1 MKRKKYSSG
10 IPSYFD
16 AIQKIL
22 EIQRDIL
29 TGVLPHSGERGSND
43 EQRLISFIKQILPQ
57 RFGVGTGFI
66 VNSTS
71 QGLTSKQNDI
81 IIADEYFNSPLHR
94 ELSAQVYPIE
104 TVYAIIEVKG
114 TISKY
119 KKPNKKTDLDQLL
132 ENISIIRKLSEDKKY
147 IEYQPKPKDKEHS
160 NQVVT
165 KKREFSNNLPP
176 RSYLF
181 AYNND
186 DWKSIDDFIASL
198 QAAILN
204 HKNTHIH
211 GAIVLNRN
219 WFIKQKPYD
228 DSVELI
234 GYEDNSLLRFTVNLL
249 HGIQSMPMS
258 MVNLDNYYTLLD
270 KMPLIDTEDSGF
282 IGNID

>member
-71 QGLTSKQNDI
+71 KGLTSKQNDI

-104 TVYAIIEVKG
+104 TVYATIEVKG

-132 ENISIIRKLSEDKKY
+132 ENISIIRKLSEVKKY

-165 KKREFSNNLPP
+165 KKREFPNNLPP

-181 AYNND
+181 AYNSD

-198 QAAILN
+198 QAAIIN

-228 DSVELI
+228 DSVELF
-234 GYEDNSLLRFTVNLL
+234 GYKDNSLLRFTVNLL

>member
-1 MKRKKYSSG
+1 MSRTKYSPG
-10 IPSYFD
+10 VPSYFE

-71 QGLTSKQNDI
+71 QELTSRQNDI
-81 IIADEYFNSPLHR
+81 IIADEFYNSPLHR

-104 TVYAIIEVKG
+104 TVYATIEVKG
-114 TISKY
+114 TLTKH
-119 KKPNKKTDLDQLL
+119 KKKNNKTDFDQLL

-147 IEYQPKPKDKEHS
+147 IEYISKPKDKHHPD
-160 NQVVT
+160 QIVT
-165 KKREFSNNLPP
+165 KKKEFSNNLPP

-181 AYNND
+181 AYNSD

-198 QAAILN
+198 QKAILN
-204 HKNTHIH
+204 HDNTHIH
-211 GAIVLNRN
+211 GAIVLNKN
-219 WFIKQKPYD
+219 WFVKQKPYD
-228 DSVELI
+228 GSVELI

-249 HGIQSMPMS
+249 HGIQSIPMS

-270 KMPLIDTEDSGF
+270 RMPLIDTEDSGF
-282 IGNID
+282 SGNED

>member
-147 IEYQPKPKDKEHS
+147 IEYQPKSKDKEHS

-181 AYNND
+181 AYNSD

>member
-119 KKPNKKTDLDQLL
+119 KKPNKKTDLDLLL

-181 AYNND
+181 AYNSD